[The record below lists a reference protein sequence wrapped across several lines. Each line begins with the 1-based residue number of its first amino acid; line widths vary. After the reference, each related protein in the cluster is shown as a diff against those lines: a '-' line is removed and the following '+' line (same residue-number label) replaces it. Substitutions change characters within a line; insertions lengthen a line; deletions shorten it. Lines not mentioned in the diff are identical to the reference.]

1 MYDVGLAS
9 KKSLFQL
16 QAERIVKL
24 QQLAAKQTGKM
35 GKERTPTELYE
46 IHLDLIFRI
55 TPARI
60 LLEHLVGH
68 MLFLG
73 IF

>member
-35 GKERTPTELYE
+35 GKERTPTELFE
-46 IHLDLIFRI
+46 IH
-55 TPARI
+55 
-60 LLEHLVGH
+60 
-68 MLFLG
+68 
-73 IF
+73 